1 MSTPSNPNRTPR
13 GTARRDTPAPAATPP
28 SSPVGGDTTPAPRTP
43 PAPRRGG
50 TGGFAG
56 RYTSTVILGGVF
68 LVLAVVLFFLT
79 QNPDAGVI
87 NPTPTPTPAPVVWD
101 LSTSTAQA
109 IRIDTITQTVAV
121 QSVNNQ
127 WQLTAPTNEPASQF
141 QVGNVV
147 DQLKKLQA
155 QRVLT
160 ETDITKYGLDT
171 PAITVTLVVSGAQQA
186 TNTLLVGKATIDGGS
201 YYVKATSKP
210 QVYVM
215 ANTLIEQLR
224 SWTTTP
230 PKAEPTPTPLVIV
243 TLSPTPSETA
253 TPGLTGPV
261 APTKAADTPTGVTA
275 ATPTGLPV
283 VTPTGVVVATPTG
296 VTVATPTP

>member
-1 MSTPSNPNRTPR
+1 MSTPSNPNRNPR
-13 GTARRDTPAPAATPP
+13 GTTRRVTPASANTPP
-28 SSPVGGDTTPAPRTP
+28 SSPVGQDNTPAPSTTP
-43 PAPRRGG
+43 PAPRRGSS
-50 TGGFAG
+50 GGFAG
-56 RYTSTVILGGVF
+56 RYTSTVVLGGVF

-79 QNPDAGVI
+79 QNPNAGVI
-87 NPTPTPTPAPVVWD
+87 NPTPAPTPAPVVWD

-141 QVGNVV
+141 QVGSVV
-147 DQLKKLQA
+147 DQLKKIEA
-155 QRVLT
+155 QRALT
-160 ETDITKYGLDT
+160 ETDITKYGLDA

-186 TNTLLVGKATIDGGS
+186 TNTLLVGKATVDGGS
-201 YYVKATSKP
+201 YYVKVGGKP
-210 QVYVM
+210 TVYVLT
-215 ANTLIEQLR
+215 NTLIEQLR

-253 TPGLTGPV
+253 TPGLSGPV
-261 APTKAADTPTGVTA
+261 QPPTVV
-275 ATPTGLPV
+275 ATPTTASVATPTTLPV
-283 VTPTGVVVATPTG
+283 VTPTTANA
-296 VTVATPTP
+296 ATPTP